1 MFSPFHIA
9 ETVLVACV
17 HLTCADIWKNSWGV
31 VKGEPRVP
39 EIRAPEDNFTPE
51 AEMINKTC
59 MLNSFL
65 PSLFLDNL
73 KSFPRRNRKFQQK
86 VNFLQ
91 QSKFL

>member
-1 MFSPFHIA
+1 LFSPFHIA